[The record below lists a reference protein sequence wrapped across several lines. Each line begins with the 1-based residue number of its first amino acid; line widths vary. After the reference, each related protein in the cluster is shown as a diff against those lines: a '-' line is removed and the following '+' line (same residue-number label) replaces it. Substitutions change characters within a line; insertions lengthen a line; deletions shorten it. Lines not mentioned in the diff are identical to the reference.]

1 MGLRLIDSIIIPLN
15 TTQYAL
21 ELDQYLDTSV
31 VQFLVDVF
39 GTDTFIASKA
49 WLYKKLPRR
58 LTSGFS
64 DWPSVRCKL
73 RVRLWTKKRKMQRRR
88 VKMMSSRCQFHT
100 HHNLATR
107 HLKTSLGSYLRSHH
121 HHLGVPFVVAGVHST
136 HGFPTGSRAYLVF
149 LLLN

>member
-49 WLYKKLPRR
+49 
-58 LTSGFS
+58 G
-64 DWPSVRCKL
+64 C
-73 RVRLWTKKRKMQRRR
+73 
-88 VKMMSSRCQFHT
+88 
-100 HHNLATR
+100 TR
-107 HLKTSLGSYLRSHH
+107 N
-121 HHLGVPFVVAGVHST
+121 
-136 HGFPTGSRAYLVF
+136 F
-149 LLLN
+149 LDD